1 MSLMGFEFLLAV
13 TFQALIKLIN
23 LLNSLNFLN
32 SLNSLNFL
40 DFLNSKLNLLVQSQQ
55 VRSD

>member
-23 LLNSLNFLN
+23 LLNSLNFL
-32 SLNSLNFL
+32 
-40 DFLNSKLNLLVQSQQ
+40 DFLNSKLNLLVQSQR

>member
-13 TFQALIKLIN
+13 TFQALIKLI
-23 LLNSLNFLN
+23 NSLNFLN

-40 DFLNSKLNLLVQSQQ
+40 DFLNSKLNLLVQSQR